1 LAATA
6 GRAIVNSRTAAG
18 NKLAIVLEIFMGR
31 YLLNVWIQITKWRRR

>member
-31 YLLNVWIQITKWRRR
+31 YLLVMDCIQFLRW